1 MYNEYMKKFGVL
13 GIFLLLF
20 CLSFQKTEAQNAINP
35 IDISGLVNI
44 ILSPET
50 PGPYQ
55 EVTAKIEAS
64 GLDLNSSKITWKID
78 GVVLQNG
85 LGQKS
90 TVFSTGEIGNR
101 STISATIDSSAGT
114 FSKSVTVYPSEIDFL
129 WQGETYTPPFYKGRS
144 LWTSQST
151 LTLVAIPHVTAST
164 GNGERSPSTLIYR
177 WSQNGK
183 VLGSLSGKGQ
193 NSLVITDSILS
204 IPQNI
209 KLEILSDQNK
219 LLSRSSIVLTPTR
232 PSLVIYEKNPLYG
245 ISFHK
250 EVGSEY
256 QMRGKETTFTTYPL
270 FFGVKDR
277 NSSVI
282 NYLWRTNTG
291 IVNAEHTVTYRTPE
305 NAEGSSQ
312 INVNTSNTD
321 KVLQTGQK
329 SFLIKFGDSR

>member
-20 CLSFQKTEAQNAINP
+20 CLSFQETKAQNAIDP
-35 IDISGLVNI
+35 ADISGLVNI

-64 GLDLNSSKITWKID
+64 GLDINSSKITWKID
-78 GVVLQNG
+78 GVVLQSG
-85 LGQKS
+85 LGQRS
-90 TVFSTGEIGNR
+90 TVFSTGDIGNR
-101 STISATIDSSAGT
+101 STITAVIDSSTGT

-151 LTLVAIPHVTAST
+151 LTLVAIPHVTSAT
-164 GNGERSPSTLIYR
+164 GNGERNQSTLTYR

-183 VLGSLSGKGQ
+183 ILGNLSGKGRT
-193 NSLVITDSILS
+193 SLVITDSILS

-209 KLEILSDQNK
+209 KLEILSDQNT

-256 QMRGKETTFTTYPL
+256 QMRDKEATFTTYPL
-270 FFGVKDR
+270 FFGLKDR
-277 NSSVI
+277 NSTVV
-282 NYLWRTNTG
+282 NYLWRTNAG
-291 IVNAEHTVTYRTPE
+291 IVNSGHTVTYRTPE
-305 NAEGSSQ
+305 NEGGSSQ
-312 INVNTSNTD
+312 INASVSNTD
-321 KVLQTGQK
+321 KILQTGQK
-329 SFLIKFGDSR
+329 SFMIRFGSSR